1 MAIEVLL
8 KVNDIDVT
16 ANVLTPFEI
25 DRNKL
30 WADDSGRVISG
41 RMVGTMIGIFP
52 KLNALLYPNDANDI
66 SDLMTELDKASQSLK
81 YYNPKTKTLVD
92 LGTYTNDYKVTL
104 LDLTPTYDSIK
115 VSFISIDKE

>member
-66 SDLMTELDKASQSLK
+66 SDLMAELDKASQSLK